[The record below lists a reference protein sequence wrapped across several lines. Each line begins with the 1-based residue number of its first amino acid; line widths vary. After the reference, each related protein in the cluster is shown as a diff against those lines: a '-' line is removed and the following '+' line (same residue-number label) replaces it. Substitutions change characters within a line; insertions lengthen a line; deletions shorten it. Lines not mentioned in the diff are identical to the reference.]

1 MLLILE
7 TSNLLTQQTVPNEQ
21 EPLGRPPNRVQTLDL
36 VQIPAS
42 ELGVVQ
48 LSNWLKML
56 LKFGFGM
63 KGGFFLF
70 ENELNGFAGWLP
82 VLLLPN

>member
-1 MLLILE
+1 ML
-7 TSNLLTQQTVPNEQ
+7 
-21 EPLGRPPNRVQTLDL
+21 DF

-48 LSNWLKML
+48 LSNWFKML

-70 ENELNGFAGWLP
+70 VSDVKGFTGWLP

>member
-1 MLLILE
+1 LLPIE
-7 TSNLLTQQTVPNEQ
+7 YDHLLTQQTVPKEQ
-21 EPLGRPPNRVQTLDL
+21 EPLGRPPNKVQILDL

-48 LSNWLKML
+48 LSNWFKML

-63 KGGFFLF
+63 NGGFFLF
-70 ENELNGFAGWLP
+70 DNELNGFVGWFP
-82 VLLLPN
+82 VLVLPN